1 MLVRP
6 FLKRTWSGGTILVEE
21 WCSWILYA
29 DVLQLVEGSTDNRV
43 VAGSSPAI
51 RTSRRPYYIRR
62 QGLKNSLWN
71 K

>member
-6 FLKRTWSGGTILVEE
+6 FLRRTWSGGTVLAVE
-21 WCSWILYA
+21 WSSWVLYA

-62 QGLKNSLWN
+62 QGLKNSVWD